1 MKRRQKGEEKKMERA
16 KGQKGRGANGQGED
30 TKVLE
35 GCIDNLGDLLRSQAR
50 REGKV
55 SSCRGNVAKGV
66 KGGRGTIKVNGNNET
81 NHLLT
86 AIKVPR

>member
-1 MKRRQKGEEKKMERA
+1 MERA

-50 REGKV
+50 REGKDLT
-55 SSCRGNVAKGV
+55 CRGDVAKRV
-66 KGGRGTIKVNGNNET
+66 KGGRGTIKVNGINVTKPLADRDKGASLREMS
-81 NHLLT
+81 L
-86 AIKVPR
+86 RF